1 MKLLKH
7 LTQFFKTPSSKE
19 RRILEALAERELYG
33 SDFVD
38 AKIAGRGSI
47 YVVLARLEDKG
58 LIEGLEEPPKHP
70 GLFPRRRYRIT
81 VEGRAVIFPVA
92 KKV

>member
-7 LTQFFKTPSSKE
+7 LAQIFKTPSSKE
-19 RRILEALAERELYG
+19 RRILEALAEKDLYG

-47 YVVLARLEDKG
+47 YVVLARMEDKG
-58 LIEGLEEPPKHP
+58 LIEGLEQPPKQP
-70 GLFPRRRYRIT
+70 GLFPRRLYRIT
-81 VEGRAVIFPVA
+81 DAGRAIVFPVA